1 MTFKEKDGEIGRLS
15 NQLKSAEVM
24 LNAAKR
30 HLLKQK
36 AELQALG
43 GKYELTEASDLNAL
57 FNQSSS
63 EERVEPMRIKKEIQD
78 AAVRTEGLAEDTNMA
93 SAENVSK
100 LQVKDLAPTE
110 NAPEA
115 QIEELNM
122 LTVETSFETQTV
134 ELSLTPSKNFT
145 DAQTED
151 THMTPIEDVSEEL
164 PQAENVAVVHAE
176 DTPMTPAKDLPES
189 QTEKLPVAGNVAV
202 VQAEDTPMTPA
213 KDESESQTEELPVA
227 ENVAVVQAEDTPMT
241 LTKDLPESR
250 TEELHAAENVSKA
263 QSENSNVIPVENIV
277 EAQIEDMGI
286 APAEEVSETRAKEL
300 TQAENI
306 HKVQAEDMYMASD
319 VQLSKS
325 QAKELNPVV
334 NIHKV
339 QTEDMYMT
347 PTDIESKSQT
357 EYSAENV
364 SEPEDKNIVSAE
376 NVSGPKTEELT
387 PVENVAESEPHMED
401 TNIITPDQAPVES
414 SDEGQTNHSYES
426 KAENCSKLETE
437 DLVLD
442 EILLD
447 AQTDNLNVTQGEA
460 ELEAQLKD
468 GNDVLAEN
476 VAHYVNVVRT
486 ENSSETRIEENK
498 IPRET
503 SSQAESQKIVTEA
516 LPEDDNK
523 CSEPEKSAVLYCS
536 VEMQLDDSNDSE
548 KSTSP
553 VTTSPDCSDQ
563 DEGSEP
569 ISSEKITTDDC
580 SRETPAANP
589 DQGISSSASDSS
601 SRPLLD
607 LATSEP
613 KCEMN
618 PQA

>member
-1 MTFKEKDGEIGRLS
+1 M
-15 NQLKSAEVM
+15 
-24 LNAAKR
+24 
-30 HLLKQK
+30 
-36 AELQALG
+36 
-43 GKYELTEASDLNAL
+43 
-57 FNQSSS
+57 
-63 EERVEPMRIKKEIQD
+63 
-78 AAVRTEGLAEDTNMA
+78 
-93 SAENVSK
+93 
-100 LQVKDLAPTE
+100 
-110 NAPEA
+110 
-115 QIEELNM
+115 
-122 LTVETSFETQTV
+122 
-134 ELSLTPSKNFT
+134 
-145 DAQTED
+145 
-151 THMTPIEDVSEEL
+151 
-164 PQAENVAVVHAE
+164 
-176 DTPMTPAKDLPES
+176 
-189 QTEKLPVAGNVAV
+189 
-202 VQAEDTPMTPA
+202 
-213 KDESESQTEELPVA
+213 
-227 ENVAVVQAEDTPMT
+227 
-241 LTKDLPESR
+241 
-250 TEELHAAENVSKA
+250 
-263 QSENSNVIPVENIV
+263 IPVENIV

>member
-100 LQVKDLAPTE
+100 LQVKDLGPTE

-189 QTEKLPVAGNVAV
+189 QTEKLPVAG
-202 VQAEDTPMTPA
+202 
-213 KDESESQTEELPVA
+213 
-227 ENVAVVQAEDTPMT
+227 NVAVVQAEDTPMT

>member
-100 LQVKDLAPTE
+100 LQVKDLGPTE

-213 KDESESQTEELPVA
+213 
-227 ENVAVVQAEDTPMT
+227 
-241 LTKDLPESR
+241 KDLPESR

-460 ELEAQLKD
+460 ELEVQLKD

-516 LPEDDNK
+516 LPEDANK